1 MERLSGNPGDKLGEK
16 AQGIAE
22 NVQEKVKGVIKNVQ
36 AEVGGRVEAAKDY
49 VEELRGKDA
58 SELVDEV
65 GGFVKQHPIA
75 TIASCLFLGYWAG
88 RFLGGKS

>member
-1 MERLSGNPGDKLGEK
+1 MERFGTGPGEMGEK
-16 AQGIAE
+16 VQGIAE
-22 NVQEKVKGVIKNVQ
+22 NVQSKVKDVIKNVQ

-58 SELVDEV
+58 SEIIDDV
-65 GGFVKQHPIA
+65 GGFVKDHPIA

-88 RFLGGKS
+88 RLLGGKS